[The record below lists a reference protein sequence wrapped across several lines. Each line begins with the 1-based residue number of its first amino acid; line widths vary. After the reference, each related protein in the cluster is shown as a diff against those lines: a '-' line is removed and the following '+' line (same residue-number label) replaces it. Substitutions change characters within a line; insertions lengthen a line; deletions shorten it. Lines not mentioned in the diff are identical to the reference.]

1 MAEAS
6 GDNAGRSASTLIE
19 RMDLNAAQP
28 LMAKTTTVTLKIA
41 GVAAVLLLAL
51 IGILLVLDV
60 IPREAVKEVTVKTM
74 LVIGIVTAASLIIG
88 LLVRSRGEP

>member
-1 MAEAS
+1 
-6 GDNAGRSASTLIE
+6 
-19 RMDLNAAQP
+19 
-28 LMAKTTTVTLKIA
+28 MAKTTTVTLKIA